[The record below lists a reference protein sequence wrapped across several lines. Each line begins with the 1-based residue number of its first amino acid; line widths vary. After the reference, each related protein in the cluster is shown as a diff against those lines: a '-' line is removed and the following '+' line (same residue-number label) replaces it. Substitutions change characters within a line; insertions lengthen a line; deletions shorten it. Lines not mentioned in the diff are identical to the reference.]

1 MTGRNAARLVLA
13 LLLVAGVGAC
23 SSRSAAGDV
32 RRGGIA
38 HENLPGT
45 LGRSCQLAS
54 PDDALPNFSRLAR
67 LGTRGNIAL
76 WGLDLAASDTVVL
89 SVRYDDDGRL
99 AWVRAIDSSLAA
111 DRVVPLERLLMES
124 LNEDG
129 PPDWG
134 VRVRVAG
141 GDVKGMAPSVIC
153 PPEPRRGLRQRITPL
168 ATSRRD
174 LQALEQVRGRRFPIQ
189 ISLDSGGGITGVRLG
204 RSSGDS
210 FVDQFLMDW
219 VFGTKFEPKL
229 HDGIRMAA
237 VLEEEI
243 IIPFRRR

>member
-1 MTGRNAARLVLA
+1 MTGRNAARLGLT
-13 LLLVAGVGAC
+13 LLLVAAVGAC
-23 SSRSAAGDV
+23 SSRSADGEV
-32 RRGGIA
+32 KRGGIA
-38 HENLPGT
+38 QENLPGIT
-45 LGRSCQLAS
+45 GRSCQLAS
-54 PDDALPNFSRLAR
+54 ADDALPGFSRLAR

-76 WGLDLAASDTVVL
+76 WGLDLAPSDTVVL

-124 LNEDG
+124 LNEEG

-141 GDVKGMAPSVIC
+141 GDVAGMAPSVIC
-153 PPEPRRGLRQRITPL
+153 PPEPRRGLRQRVTPL

-174 LQALEQVRGRRFPIQ
+174 LQALEQVRGRRYPVQ
-189 ISLDSGGGITGVRLG
+189 IFLDSDGGITGVRLA

-219 VFGTKFEPKL
+219 VFATKFEPKL

-237 VLEEEI
+237 TFEEELY
-243 IIPFRRR
+243 IPVRRR